1 MAHIKENI
9 FKKMRR
15 IAMKKIRWLGE
26 KGAGQGGLI
35 LNKGVEKGFSLEIRW
50 EWYRGSGQVKTWG
63 WKPYTEATNT
73 KNEDGKKDEKM

>member
-50 EWYRGSGQVKTWG
+50 E
-63 WKPYTEATNT
+63 
-73 KNEDGKKDEKM
+73 